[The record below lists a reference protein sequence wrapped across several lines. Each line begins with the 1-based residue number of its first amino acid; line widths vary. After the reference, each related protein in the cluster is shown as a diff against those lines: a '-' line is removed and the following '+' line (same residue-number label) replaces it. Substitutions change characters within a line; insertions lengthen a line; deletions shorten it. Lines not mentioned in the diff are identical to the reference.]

1 MTWEQKTE
9 MIKACNQ
16 ENYSEAVKLMLDNLK
31 TIDEQ
36 SVDMFLTGMELTENA
51 IRPDLDSHEI
61 ILKSINEKFKDTNSL
76 RAAFRWTYY
85 ETIIVKLL
93 SER

>member
-9 MIKACNQ
+9 MIRACNQ
-16 ENYSEAVKLMLDNLK
+16 ENYAEAVKLMLDNLE

-36 SVDMFLTGMELTENA
+36 GLDMFLTGMELTENA

-61 ILKSINEKFKDTNSL
+61 ILNFINKNFQKTNSL

-85 ETIIVKLL
+85 ESIIVKLL